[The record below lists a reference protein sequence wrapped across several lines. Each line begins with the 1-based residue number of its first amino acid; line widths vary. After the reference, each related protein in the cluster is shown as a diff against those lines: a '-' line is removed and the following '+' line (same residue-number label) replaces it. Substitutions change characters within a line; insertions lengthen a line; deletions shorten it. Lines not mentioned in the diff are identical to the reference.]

1 MTRPARLAW
10 VVALVLASTTVLWSQ
25 EARADLP
32 PWVLYEQGMQLFEQ
46 GRYGEALRRFR
57 AAAAERAPF
66 PEAEIGIGR
75 VFQAEGSLELALRQY
90 ETAIEQAFAF
100 EIRETEQLVRYR
112 IADVHRLRGDD
123 RAYVEQLTQL
133 ANQQDAFSDPALSDR
148 REAYLNVLRTR
159 GLDRL
164 MVLYRVDDDF
174 AHRAHREL
182 GVHLYNQRDSDALLH
197 LTFAAMQGFTRLVEE
212 LRRIEFDY
220 SYSSAAEV
228 LADAREVS
236 HLRQYLERQQFYRTL
251 YYLGLALERDD
262 PASQSAL
269 QIWRT
274 LAQLPEAG
282 QWYRSALQRV
292 GGPTIRRR

>member
-1 MTRPARLAW
+1 M
-10 VVALVLASTTVLWSQ
+10 ALVLASTTLLWSQ
-25 EARADLP
+25 EARGDLP

-90 ETAIEQAFAF
+90 ETALEQAFAF
-100 EIRETEQLVRYR
+100 EVRETEQLVRYR

-123 RAYVEQLTQL
+123 RAYVDQLTQL
-133 ANQQDAFSDPALSDR
+133 ANQQEAFSDEALAER
-148 REAYLNVLRTR
+148 RAAYLNVLRSR

-164 MVLYRVDDDF
+164 MVLYRIDDDF

-182 GVHLYNQRDSDALLH
+182 GIHLYNQRDYDALLH

-220 SYSSAAEV
+220 SYSSATEV

-262 PASQSAL
+262 SASQSAL

-282 QWYRSALQRV
+282 QWYQSALQRV
-292 GGPTIRRR
+292 GGPAIRRR